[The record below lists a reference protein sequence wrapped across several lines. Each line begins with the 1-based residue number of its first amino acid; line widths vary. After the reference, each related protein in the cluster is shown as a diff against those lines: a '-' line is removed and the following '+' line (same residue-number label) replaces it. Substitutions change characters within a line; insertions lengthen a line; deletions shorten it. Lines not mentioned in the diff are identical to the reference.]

1 MIRSILVLTLIAGL
15 GLAACGKKGP
25 PNLPQETQ
33 ETEEP
38 AT

>member
-1 MIRSILVLTLIAGL
+1 MIRSLLILAMIAGL
-15 GLAACGKKGP
+15 GLSACGKKGP
-25 PNLPQETQ
+25 PQLPQ